1 MSVLLWGRESKTL
14 KKRFQR
20 ALSPVHAQKL
30 RVIESTLETLRL
42 KVLAERPHIEV
53 LVLAPRSVQELEALA
68 GLRPLLAGLR
78 LILVL
83 PEDGNSCN
91 TVLAHQL
98 TPRYAAPP
106 GSDPDYLTAVL
117 ANLLQQAAGKQ

>member
-1 MSVLLWGRESKTL
+1 MSVLVWGHESKTL
-14 KKRFQR
+14 KKRFQS
-20 ALSPVHAQKL
+20 ALSPVQAQKL
-30 RVIESTLETLRL
+30 RVIEYTLETLRL

-83 PEDGNSCN
+83 PEDGNGRK

-98 TPRYAAPP
+98 TPRYVAPP

-117 ANLLQQAAGKQ
+117 ANLLQQEADKQ